1 VTGLSEPVEDGRTK
15 RITAFAPASIG
26 NVAVGFDILGQ
37 SIAGP
42 GDRVT
47 VTRTDTGRVRIVEIR
62 NAPIALPTVAEQNTA
77 GRALLELLKSQKP
90 GIGFDVEIDKGIALG
105 SGMGGSAASA
115 VAAVVA
121 ANALLDV
128 PASFETL
135 YWCAMQGEAAATG
148 SAHGDNVAPML
159 LGGLVIAPA
168 EGAPVK
174 VPTPPWLYAALVH
187 PHFVLE
193 TRTARAVLKGAYE
206 LHDFVVQS
214 EGLALLLAGCFTS
227 DKSLIKRGF
236 RDVLVEP
243 RRASLIPGFAKVK
256 QAALDHGAL
265 GASISG
271 AGPSVFGWFDSKESA
286 HAAAASMAAAFKDA
300 GLDSDQ
306 LVSPVSG
313 PAASIIP
320 PLPAG
325 ERAGERADA

>member
-1 VTGLSEPVEDGRTK
+1 MR
-15 RITAFAPASIG
+15 RATAFSPASIG
-26 NVAVGFDILGQ
+26 NVAVGFDILGH
-37 SIAGP
+37 SVAGA

-47 VTRTDTGRVRIVEIR
+47 VTLTDSGTVKIVAIR
-62 NAPIALPTVAEQNTA
+62 GAAIPLPLTAIDNTA
-77 GRALLELLKSQKP
+77 GRALLTMLKSLP
-90 GIGFDVEIDKGIALG
+90 AGFGFEVEIDKGIPMG

-121 ANALLDV
+121 ANAVLERPVSRELL
-128 PASFETL
+128 
-135 YWCAMQGEAAATG
+135 YQCAMDGEAAATG
-148 SAHGDNVAPML
+148 SAHGDNVGPML

-174 VPTPPWLYAALVH
+174 VPTPDWLHVALVH

-193 TRTARAVLKGAYE
+193 TRKARAALAGAYE

-214 EGLALLLAGCFTS
+214 EGLALLLSGCFMN
-227 DKSLIKRGF
+227 DASLIRRGF

-256 QAALDHGAL
+256 QAALDSGAL

-271 AGPSVFGWFDSKESA
+271 AGPSVFGWFESREGA
-286 HAAAASMAAAFKDA
+286 ERAAQAMAAAFRQS
-300 GLDSDQ
+300 GLESDQ

-313 PAASIIP
+313 PAAGVIP
-320 PLPAG
+320 
-325 ERAGERADA
+325 